1 MKKPKMTEHIKILR
15 ALRPVYKERN
25 EDYEVQLRDFWLR
38 WRLSEQIFKHLSFL
52 FLRSLS
58 LLLLLL

>member
-38 WRLSEQIFKHLSFL
+38 WRLSEQILSTCHSY
-52 FLRSLS
+52 R
-58 LLLLLL
+58 